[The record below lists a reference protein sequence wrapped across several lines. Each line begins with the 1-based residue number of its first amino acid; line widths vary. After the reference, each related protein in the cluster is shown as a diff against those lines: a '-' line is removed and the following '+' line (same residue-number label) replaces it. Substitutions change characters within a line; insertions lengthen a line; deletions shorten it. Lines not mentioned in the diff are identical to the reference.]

1 LGSRTAPRRRCGPS
15 NWGWPPP
22 GSRARSEIAARAG
35 DTLKQE
41 VEYGDLHELVDDSI
55 LVYDPESRLVL
66 DVNGRACATYG
77 IPRETFVGRSVVDLW
92 VAAEREEQ
100 HLQRVVSEGS
110 YRGFETVHRRDGGS
124 PVGVSVN
131 SSLIDFQGR
140 QAVLSINR
148 EVTEA
153 KRAEIRLRETEA
165 KYRALVEQI
174 PVVVYI
180 QEIEHNNVISYISPQ
195 IEAIMGYSSE
205 EYLAD
210 PDLWVRNT
218 HPDDRDKVLAEDAR
232 TDWTGQQF
240 STEYRKITR
249 DGRVIWVRDEAVLVR
264 DEGGSPLYW
273 QGILADITERKHTEE
288 ALRESERRFRQ
299 LFENSS
305 DALFVH
311 DERGRFV
318 DCNAEACRALGYS
331 REELLELS
339 VADVA
344 TWLLSEEDRPKEGQT
359 LWERA
364 LGGEPGRIV
373 GFEENEL
380 VRKDGSSFPV
390 EVGVGAIEYWGRRM
404 IFASARD
411 ISERKRVEDALREGE
426 AKYRTLVEQIPA
438 VTYIEELDVG
448 EPEWNMVYVS
458 PQVEALLGYTPDEY
472 MSDPKIWEELLH
484 PDDRE
489 RVLAEDARTEITG
502 EPFRVQYRIL
512 TREGD
517 IAWIRDEAIL
527 VRDQEGRPLFWQGVM
542 YDVTDQ
548 KRAEEEVRRLNEGLE
563 RRVAERT
570 AQLEAYAEKLWRS
583 NRELQDFAYI
593 ASHDLQEPLRK
604 VLTFG
609 DRLKAKY
616 GEALGEQG
624 RDYLQRME
632 GAAAR
637 MRDLVDD
644 LLTLSR
650 ITTQARPFFPV
661 DLTEVAEE
669 VVSDLEARIEEVGG
683 RVEVG
688 ELPTIEADRLQM
700 RQLLQNLIGNGLKFH
715 KGGEAPVVEVRAEVV
730 EERGRGGSEAPAGEG
745 VCHVRVKDNGI
756 GFGEEHL
763 ERIFMPFQRLHGRNV
778 YEGTGMGLAI
788 CRKVVERHGGR
799 ITAESAPGRG
809 ATFTVTLPLVQPGR
823 DSWTGRDELGHDATP
838 GR

>member
-1 LGSRTAPRRRCGPS
+1 
-15 NWGWPPP
+15 
-22 GSRARSEIAARAG
+22 
-35 DTLKQE
+35 LKLDE
-41 VEYGDLHELVDDSI
+41 KYGALYELVGDAI

-66 DVNGRACATYG
+66 DVNERACGTYG
-77 IPRETFVGRSVVDLW
+77 IPREKFVGKSVVDLW
-92 VAAEREEQ
+92 VDPEREARTLHTVASQ
-100 HLQRVVSEGS
+100 GS
-110 YRGFETVHRRDGGS
+110 YLEFETVHRRDGGEPIS
-124 PVGVSVN
+124 LSVN

-140 QAVLSINR
+140 LAVLSVNR
-148 EVTEA
+148 ELTEA
-153 KRAEIRLRETEA
+153 RRAEARLRETEA
-165 KYRALVEQI
+165 KYRTLVEQI
-174 PVVVYI
+174 PVAVYI
-180 QEIEHNNVISYISPQ
+180 QEIERDNAISYISPQ
-195 IEAIMGYSSE
+195 IEAIMGYSPK
-205 EYLAD
+205 EYLTD
-210 PDLWVRNT
+210 PKLWVRST

-232 TDWTGQQF
+232 TIRTGEPF
-240 STEYRKITR
+240 SMEFRKITR

-264 DEGGSPLYW
+264 DEGGSPRYW

-311 DERGRFV
+311 DEKGRFV

-344 TWLLSEEDRPKEGQT
+344 KWLLSEEDRPKEGRT

-570 AQLEAYAEKLWRS
+570 AQLEAYAEKLRRS

-609 DRLKAKY
+609 DRLKAMY
-616 GEALGEQG
+616 GEALGEEG

-715 KGGEAPVVEVRAEVV
+715 KGGEAPVVEVRAEVI
-730 EERGRGGSEAPAGEG
+730 EERRRGGSDVPVGG
-745 VCHVRVKDNGI
+745 GLCHIRVKDNGI
-756 GFGEEHL
+756 GFDEEHL

-788 CRKVVERHGGR
+788 CRKVVERHCGK

-823 DSWTGRDELGHDATP
+823 DSWTGKDELGHHATP